1 MDSNVLFFLA
11 GLAAPLV
18 LLVAM
23 PRLWR
28 QILSG
33 FFLFACLLF
42 TFAGFFPLLVLLLIG
57 LIAGLIAASK
67 QHSFLI
73 WWAYGTV
80 LPIVAIPHA
89 LMLKKP
95 DDGPPP
101 RETYA

>member
-1 MDSNVLFFLA
+1 MDSNAIFFIA

-33 FFLFACLLF
+33 FVLFACILF
-42 TFAGFFPLLVLLLIG
+42 TFAGLFPLLVLLLVG
-57 LIAGLIAASK
+57 LSPGLVAASK
-67 QHSFLI
+67 GHSFLV
-73 WWAYGTV
+73 WWAYGTA

-89 LMLKKP
+89 LMLKKS
-95 DDGPPP
+95 DDGPRP

>member
-1 MDSNVLFFLA
+1 MDSNALFFLG
-11 GLAAPLV
+11 GLAAPL
-18 LLVAM
+18 LLLLAM

-33 FFLFACLLF
+33 VILFACILV
-42 TFAGFFPLLVLLLIG
+42 TFAGFFPLLVLLLVG
-57 LIAGLIAASK
+57 LLPALVAASK
-67 QHSFLI
+67 EHSFLI

-80 LPIVAIPHA
+80 LPVVAIPHA